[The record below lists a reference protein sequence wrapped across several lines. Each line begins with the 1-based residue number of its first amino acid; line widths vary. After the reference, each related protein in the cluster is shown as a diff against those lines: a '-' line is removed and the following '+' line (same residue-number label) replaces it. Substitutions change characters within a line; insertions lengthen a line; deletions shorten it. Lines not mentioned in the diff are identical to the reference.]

1 MGENYKCSGSIRKPS
16 MSQDAEIYSTTE
28 GAVIIKS
35 HVKNRIIHLLLKE
48 DMTLND
54 ISRELDKAK
63 STVSVHLSDL
73 KDLGIIEER
82 TDPEDS
88 RKKIFLLNS
97 KPLGGSQIPYEKH
110 YKEILENLREAENDK
125 YGFLKS
131 LFHLIR
137 FGLISFGLDVHPA
150 LKEIGRDAGR
160 SLAKDFGSNEI
171 DTLLNEISE
180 FWEDTGLGHM
190 EVVGEGEVVVHDCF
204 DCGDMP
210 NTGSTLC
217 SLDEGMIEGIV
228 EEKTGLEVQVI
239 ESECYGMGDGHC
251 KFIVEY

>member
-1 MGENYKCSGSIRKPS
+1 MGENYKCSGTIRKSS

-35 HVKNRIIHLLLKE
+35 EVKNEIIHLLLKS
-48 DMTLND
+48 DMTLNG
-54 ISRELDKAK
+54 ISEELDKAK

-73 KDLGIIEER
+73 KDLGVIEEK
-82 TDPEDS
+82 TDPSDS

-137 FGLISFGLDVHPA
+137 FGLISFGLDIHPA
-150 LKEIGRDAGR
+150 LREIGRDAGR
-160 SLAKDFGSNEI
+160 SIAKDFESDEI
-171 DTLLNEISE
+171 DGLLEEIST
-180 FWEDTGLGHM
+180 FWDKNGLGDM
-190 EVVGEGEVVVHDCF
+190 EIAGQGEVIVHDCF

-210 NTGSTLC
+210 DVEETLC
-217 SLDEGMIEGIV
+217 SLDEGMIEGII
-228 EEKTGLEVQVI
+228 EEKTGRIVEVR
-239 ESECYGMGDGHC
+239 EKECYGKGNDHC
-251 KFIVEY
+251 KFCIDW